1 MRPRPRSP
9 DAWLSEDLTG
19 GVFSAGSG
27 HLTNYHRPGCGDDR
41 EFRRRRGRG
50 PAGLASGLR
59 TALRRRLARTPIPAE
74 QGHASGPASP
84 ADIPTPG
91 GARVWSRHSVRG
103 RPGGPGQRNA
113 PEEGRQ
119 GRAGGCPQAPRP
131 PLQPASGRRCQ
142 SWAAPLCAHAQLP
155 SGPGDPGEGRRP
167 RGGRRQRSR
176 AGKVLGDGLRGETP
190 GRREGSPARGETRE
204 AARAERSAVDRAGKD
219 CRCAHGAA
227 RVGPQGIVPAR
238 KSPPQRPARCEAARF
253 TFSEGRPCGGG
264 AQLSVGAAGAAGESG
279 AGGPTVKGRPREAPA
294 ATGQLCPLLVVL
306 PRTPTG
312 ENGSELDTR
321 RCLLGLGPRCGS
333 ARREREGARRA
344 AHGPPLC
351 RLTCWDPENAQDE
364 AGPRKAMAIGGA
376 ASGRRPGADAKA
388 P

>member
-1 MRPRPRSP
+1 MV
-9 DAWLSEDLTG
+9 SEER
-19 GVFSAGSG
+19 
-27 HLTNYHRPGCGDDR
+27 RPGG
-41 EFRRRRGRG
+41 GRG
-50 PAGLASGLR
+50 VQPEEKRGKPRGQS
-59 TALRRRLARTPIPAE
+59 ARQET
-74 QGHASGPASP
+74 
-84 ADIPTPG
+84 
-91 GARVWSRHSVRG
+91 VRG
-103 RPGGPGQRNA
+103 RT
-113 PEEGRQ
+113 
-119 GRAGGCPQAPRP
+119 
-131 PLQPASGRRCQ
+131 
-142 SWAAPLCAHAQLP
+142 
-155 SGPGDPGEGRRP
+155 
-167 RGGRRQRSR
+167 
-176 AGKVLGDGLRGETP
+176 V
-190 GRREGSPARGETRE
+190 
-204 AARAERSAVDRAGKD
+204 
-219 CRCAHGAA
+219 RCAHGAA

-238 KSPPQRPARCEAARF
+238 KSPPQRPARCGAARF
-253 TFSEGRPCGGG
+253 TFSEGRPCGDG
-264 AQLSVGAAGAAGESG
+264 AQLSVGAAGESG

-364 AGPRKAMAIGGA
+364 AGPPKAMAIGGA